1 MALTTD
7 AVELK
12 NAQEI
17 GWMREAGRIVAET
30 LAVLSEAS
38 QPGVS
43 TGELDRIA
51 ESEIRKRKGKPAF
64 IGYRGFP
71 ATLCASIN
79 DEVVHGIPSPKRILK
94 NGDLLSLDLG
104 AIVRGYYGDAAVTVP
119 IGTITAKARKLM
131 DTTRL
136 SLEKA
141 IEAVRPGAR
150 LGDVSAAVQSCVE
163 AEGFGVVR
171 EFVGHGIGRSLHE
184 EPAVPNYG
192 KAGTGRRLAPGLVI
206 AIEPMITM
214 GSFEVKVLSDGW
226 TAVTADGSLAAH
238 FEHTIAVTED
248 GSEVLTKL

>member
-1 MALTTD
+1 MSLATET
-7 AVELK
+7 VELK
-12 NAQEI
+12 GPQEI

-30 LAVLSEAS
+30 LAILSEAAK
-38 QPGVS
+38 PGIS

-51 ESEIRKRKGKPAF
+51 ESEIVKRKAKPAF
-64 IGYRGFP
+64 VGYRGFP

-79 DEVVHGIPSPKRILK
+79 DEVVHGIPSPKRVLK
-94 NGDLLSLDLG
+94 EGDLLSLDLG

-119 IGTITAKARKLM
+119 IGRISSKAKKLM

-136 SLEKA
+136 SLEKG
-141 IEAVRPGAR
+141 IEAIRPGSR

-163 AEGFGVVR
+163 AQGFGVVR

-184 EPAVPNYG
+184 EPAVPNFG

-206 AIEPMITM
+206 AVEPMVTM
-214 GSFEVKVLSDGW
+214 GSFEVKVLEDGW

-248 GSEVLTKL
+248 GAEVLTKL